1 MCWSP
6 RAARAVPGASCLFS
20 PPMMATLPLAALGAS
35 LGLWA
40 YGTYE
45 PNSPLFGR
53 VIGRGPGAGRV
64 AYLTFDDG
72 PNPGATE
79 PILDTLAGL
88 GVPAGFFMDRLRG
101 TRVRSVIEGEIG
113 HPSRTGAATDHA
125 PEERAIGLVSAVGP
139 EAEGGTKGG
148 ERQGRHHGG

>member
-1 MCWSP
+1 MTW
-6 RAARAVPGASCLFS
+6 
-20 PPMMATLPLAALGAS
+20 TLPLTALGAALGGGA
-35 LGLWA
+35 WA

-88 GVPAGFFMDRLRG
+88 GVPAGFFMVG
-101 TRVRSVIEGEIG
+101 EHVRS
-113 HPSRTGAATDHA
+113 
-125 PEERAIGLVSAVGP
+125 EERRVGKECRSRWSP
-139 EAEGGTKGG
+139 Y
-148 ERQGRHHGG
+148 H

>member
-20 PPMMATLPLAALGAS
+20 PPMMAALPLAALGAS
-35 LGLWA
+35 LGVWA

-53 VIGRGPGAGRV
+53 VIGRGPVAGRV

-88 GVPAGFFMDRLRG
+88 GVPAGFFMVGEHVRRFPGIARRVVAARSEEHTSELQSLAYLVCRLLLEKKK
-101 TRVRSVIEGEIG
+101 I
-113 HPSRTGAATDHA
+113 
-125 PEERAIGLVSAVGP
+125 
-139 EAEGGTKGG
+139 
-148 ERQGRHHGG
+148 Q

>member
-88 GVPAGFFMDRLRG
+88 GVPAGFFMVGGDPPRLPRNAPRPCSPPKKKPTG
-101 TRVRSVIEGEIG
+101 TPPPRKEKNTSEI
-113 HPSRTGAATDHA
+113 PSPPHILFPLLPLKKKKKHIHD
-125 PEERAIGLVSAVGP
+125 
-139 EAEGGTKGG
+139 
-148 ERQGRHHGG
+148 